1 MSSAWH
7 RIAEAIANPSR
18 QVILGA
24 QRQQARL
31 LAWLLAGLAAAGS
44 VITSALAVGALGGGI
59 GLRPALVMAG
69 GSSLLG
75 VAYVFTRTLRYRLG
89 AALAIATLS
98 ALPFA
103 VAALVSETAP
113 GGVPV
118 VLAWLVVPVLLTSA
132 VHSSSAIVV
141 VAAAQT
147 VAFLLS
153 PLWLKDVGAGSLIG
167 PLGLSLGTAGLLV
180 LLQHDRARRLEE
192 AQRELASRG
201 QDIAALRALLDAR
214 PEQAEEASDRRA
226 IQLQTAAEIARDAT
240 MIHDLDTLL
249 NQVVQLITRRFGYYH
264 AGIFLIDETR
274 QFAVLRAASSE
285 GGRRMLQ
292 RGHRL
297 PVGRMGIVGYVT
309 DLGQSRVAL
318 DVGDDSVHFANPD
331 LPDTRSEIALPLR
344 VGERVTGALDAQSTE
359 PNAFDEDDVLALQA
373 MADQIAI
380 AIENANLMRRQ
391 ARVAILR
398 REILDLYHRLGQQQ
412 DFEQLCLLIPNAVRE
427 AFQFARVTLGLVQGD
442 DVVVK
447 ATSGPQ
453 DTREPKA
460 LQGGPIGQG
469 VLGRTVL
476 LRSPVQITPRP
487 SDTPFPMHAAVGEP
501 MDILSLPLI
510 ARERVIGALA
520 IESDQPGQ
528 LQEDEVEALQLLSS
542 QVAISLEN
550 ARLLEEMQR
559 SLEQV
564 DAVYRQQT
572 SEAWSQLLEN
582 LQLGVHEANY
592 EGGPSF
598 GSSLPGEKAMLDAPI
613 ELRGE
618 VIGSLRLEPAQ
629 SSEWEED
636 DRTIVETVAGEVAN
650 ALEQARLM
658 AEIQRRATQLEAA
671 AEIAR
676 DATGLLDLDT
686 LLHRAVNLIRD
697 RFGLYH
703 VSVFLLDDAGTSA
716 QIREA
721 TGDAGQRLKARGHF
735 LPVGSKSIIGHVTQT
750 GQNYVAHDVSEDPFH
765 WPNPLLPG
773 TRTELGI
780 PLKIGQRVIGALD
793 VQHNSPHTF
802 SEDNVAVLQI
812 LADQLAVGIQNARL
826 FEETLRRAE
835 REQAVL
841 EITGKV
847 RSSSDVESML
857 KTAVVEMRK
866 ALGAKHGRIH
876 LVPVAAEPSSD
887 GRAVRSAS
895 SSHRPAASAPEAT
908 RTGSE
913 G

>member
-31 LAWLLAGLAAAGS
+31 LAWLPAGLAAAGS

-118 VLAWLVVPVLLTSA
+118 VLAWLVVPVVLTSA

-391 ARVAILR
+391 AR
-398 REILDLYHRLGQQQ
+398 
-412 DFEQLCLLIPNAVRE
+412 
-427 AFQFARVTLGLVQGD
+427 
-442 DVVVK
+442 
-447 ATSGPQ
+447 
-453 DTREPKA
+453 
-460 LQGGPIGQG
+460 
-469 VLGRTVL
+469 
-476 LRSPVQITPRP
+476 
-487 SDTPFPMHAAVGEP
+487 
-501 MDILSLPLI
+501 
-510 ARERVIGALA
+510 
-520 IESDQPGQ
+520 
-528 LQEDEVEALQLLSS
+528 
-542 QVAISLEN
+542 
-550 ARLLEEMQR
+550 
-559 SLEQV
+559 
-564 DAVYRQQT
+564 
-572 SEAWSQLLEN
+572 
-582 LQLGVHEANY
+582 
-592 EGGPSF
+592 
-598 GSSLPGEKAMLDAPI
+598 
-613 ELRGE
+613 
-618 VIGSLRLEPAQ
+618 
-629 SSEWEED
+629 
-636 DRTIVETVAGEVAN
+636 
-650 ALEQARLM
+650 
-658 AEIQRRATQLEAA
+658 
-671 AEIAR
+671 
-676 DATGLLDLDT
+676 
-686 LLHRAVNLIRD
+686 
-697 RFGLYH
+697 
-703 VSVFLLDDAGTSA
+703 
-716 QIREA
+716 
-721 TGDAGQRLKARGHF
+721 
-735 LPVGSKSIIGHVTQT
+735 
-750 GQNYVAHDVSEDPFH
+750 
-765 WPNPLLPG
+765 
-773 TRTELGI
+773 
-780 PLKIGQRVIGALD
+780 
-793 VQHNSPHTF
+793 
-802 SEDNVAVLQI
+802 
-812 LADQLAVGIQNARL
+812 
-826 FEETLRRAE
+826 
-835 REQAVL
+835 
-841 EITGKV
+841 
-847 RSSSDVESML
+847 
-857 KTAVVEMRK
+857 
-866 ALGAKHGRIH
+866 
-876 LVPVAAEPSSD
+876 
-887 GRAVRSAS
+887 
-895 SSHRPAASAPEAT
+895 
-908 RTGSE
+908 
-913 G
+913 